1 MKKQLLFF
9 SFSLFSF
16 VASAQ
21 TIVPTTA
28 QNKKVILE
36 EFTGIHCVYCP
47 QGHAIAQGMKTADP
61 NNVFLINIHVGGYAT
76 PSAGE
81 PDFRTPFGTAIAS
94 QSNLAGY
101 PAGTIN
107 RTVFATYSQ
116 NPGGTAMSRGNWSN
130 AGNTIKSQSSYVNV
144 GVESSIN
151 VQTNTLTVHVEGYY
165 TGSSPVSTNK
175 LNVALLQNNTKGPQT
190 GGNAGNEY
198 VHQHRLV
205 HMITGQWGEDIT
217 TTTLGTF
224 VDRTYTYSIPAAYNG
239 VPVDIAEL
247 EIVAFITETQQKIIN
262 GNGSTPTYT
271 GIVGNDVNLKSIDN
285 IASQCI
291 NNIGPKVKIQNI
303 SPNPLTSLPI
313 TYSINSGTPQVFN
326 WTGNLG
332 VMQTAEV
339 QLPAYTYTVLATN
352 NVDVSVPSDANIA
365 NNTVT
370 TSFNKSAVTSNNLT
384 LVIQTDSYGDEC
396 SWNIK
401 NSAGTTVLSNGF
413 TTYANNTTYN
423 IPISLPTDDCYK
435 FTLNDS
441 YGDGGGPVS
450 LIDSNNVTVYTT
462 NGAYGS
468 GAFRSFAT
476 GAYLGLD
483 RNELEGF
490 NIYPNPTEGILNI
503 STPTKVDIFITD
515 VTGKTVYSQKN
526 IIDNANLD
534 LTFLQSGIYFAKV
547 KSETAEKNEK
557 IIIK

>member
-9 SFSLFSF
+9 SFSLIGL

-47 QGHAIAQGMKTADP
+47 QGHAIAQGMKNADP
-61 NNVFLINIHVGGYAT
+61 NNVFLINVHVGSFAT
-76 PSAGE
+76 PGAGE
-81 PDFRTPFGTAIAS
+81 PDFRTPYGTAIAS
-94 QSNLAGY
+94 QSNLSGY
-101 PAGTIN
+101 PAGTVN
-107 RTVFATYSQ
+107 RTEFAGLQQ
-116 NPGGTAMSRGNWSN
+116 NGTGTAMSRGNWSN
-130 AGNTIKSQSSYVNV
+130 AGNQIKTQSSYVNV
-144 GVESSIN
+144 AVESSID
-151 VQTNTLTVHVEGYY
+151 VPTNTLTIHVEGYY

-205 HMITGQWGEDIT
+205 DMITGQWGEDII

-224 VDRTYTYSIPAAYNG
+224 VDRTYTYTIPASYNSI
-239 VPVDIAEL
+239 PVDIADL
-247 EIVAFITETQQKIIN
+247 EVVAFISETQQKIIN

-285 IASQCI
+285 IASQCLSS
-291 NNIGPKVKIQNI
+291 IGPKVKIQNI

-313 TYSINSGTPQVFN
+313 TYDINSGTPQVYN
-326 WTGNLG
+326 WTGSLG
-332 VMQTAEV
+332 VMQSMEI
-339 QLPAYTYTVLATN
+339 QLPAYSYYVQATN
-352 NVDVSVPSDANIA
+352 NVSVSVPSDANLA
-365 NNTVT
+365 NNTLT
-370 TSFNKSAVTSNNLT
+370 TSFNKSAVTTSSLT
-384 LVIQTDSYGDEC
+384 LVIHTDAYGDEC

-413 TTYANNTTYN
+413 TTYGNNITYN

-450 LIDSNNVTVYTT
+450 LIDSNNVTVYSTT
-462 NGAYGS
+462 GTYGS
-468 GAFRSFAT
+468 GASRSFAT
-476 GAYLGLD
+476 GAYLGVD
-483 RNELEGF
+483 KNELEGF
-490 NIYPNPTEGILNI
+490 SMYPNPTEGILNI
-503 STPTKVDIFITD
+503 NAPSKVDVFISD
-515 VTGKTVYSQKN
+515 VTGKTVYSQKD
-526 IIDNANLD
+526 IIDSATLD

>member
-9 SFSLFSF
+9 SFSLIGL

-47 QGHAIAQGMKTADP
+47 QGHAIAQGMKNADP
-61 NNVFLINIHVGGYAT
+61 NNVFLINVHVGSFAT
-76 PSAGE
+76 PGAGE
-81 PDFRTPFGTAIAS
+81 PDFRTPYGTAIAS
-94 QSNLAGY
+94 QSNLSGY
-101 PAGTIN
+101 PAGTVN
-107 RTVFATYSQ
+107 RTEFAGLQQ
-116 NPGGTAMSRGNWSN
+116 NGTGTAMSRGNWSN
-130 AGNTIKSQSSYVNV
+130 AGNQIKTQSSYVNV
-144 GVESSIN
+144 AVESSID
-151 VQTNTLTVHVEGYY
+151 VPTNTLTIHVEGYY

-205 HMITGQWGEDIT
+205 DMITGQWGEDII

-224 VDRTYTYSIPAAYNG
+224 VDRTYTYTIPASYNSI
-239 VPVDIAEL
+239 PVDIADL
-247 EIVAFITETQQKIIN
+247 EVVAFISETQQKIIN
-262 GNGSTPTYT
+262 GYGSTPTYT

-285 IASQCI
+285 IASQCLSS
-291 NNIGPKVKIQNI
+291 IGPKVKIQNI

-313 TYSINSGTPQVFN
+313 TYDINSGTPQVYN
-326 WTGNLG
+326 WTGSLG
-332 VMQTAEV
+332 VMQSMEI
-339 QLPAYTYTVLATN
+339 QLPAYSYYVQATN
-352 NVDVSVPSDANIA
+352 NVSVSVPSDANLA
-365 NNTVT
+365 NNTLT
-370 TSFNKSAVTSNNLT
+370 TSFNKSAVTTSSLT
-384 LVIQTDSYGDEC
+384 LVIHTDAYGDEC

-413 TTYANNTTYN
+413 TTYGNNITYN

-450 LIDSNNVTVYTT
+450 LIDSNNVTVYSTT
-462 NGAYGS
+462 GTYGS
-468 GAFRSFAT
+468 GASRSFAT
-476 GAYLGLD
+476 GAYLGVD
-483 RNELEGF
+483 KNELEGF
-490 NIYPNPTEGILNI
+490 SMYPNPTEGILNI
-503 STPTKVDIFITD
+503 NAPSKVDVFISD
-515 VTGKTVYSQKN
+515 VTGKTVYSQKD
-526 IIDNANLD
+526 IIDSATLD